1 MKKGESFYDNIKFYK
16 RKNKNKQ
23 SFLNTK
29 ITKYTI
35 SQEEYAEGREV
46 FLRFVKPINEKS
58 LYNYFKEC
66 EEVRS

>member
-1 MKKGESFYDNIKFYK
+1 MVTLNSIREKIQI
-16 RKNKNKQ
+16 KQ

-29 ITKYTI
+29 ITKNTL
-35 SQEEYAEGREV
+35 SQEEYEEGREV

-66 EEVRS
+66 EAVRS